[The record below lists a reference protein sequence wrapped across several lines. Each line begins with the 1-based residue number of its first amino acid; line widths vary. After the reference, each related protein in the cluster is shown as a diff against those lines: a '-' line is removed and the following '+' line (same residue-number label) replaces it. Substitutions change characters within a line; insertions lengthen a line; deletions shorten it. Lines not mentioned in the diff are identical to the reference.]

1 MKKFRPFLS
10 IIASLSLILITGCKF
25 VDNDEANSPS
35 IYIPTPSIKT
45 VSTSVFLVGENI
57 ALDVSEVFIYR
68 IETTATS
75 PSEVHIGT
83 IYPKK
88 SSNTFLLFEDALV
101 YKDSKYKYKYVYK
114 VNSSTAYSSAWTRE
128 VEIVDGIDKTSIS
141 SLTYVVGSSTLKY
154 NPDNPYKLIISANIT
169 DLDTD
174 VPFFVN
180 NEFKSDII
188 LKANGISYAYEL
200 SSIAKDTV
208 FTIPNSF
215 SGKTLTCVGITGIF
229 KAATGD
235 TVYFTEPAPIK
246 IVDASGNELTSIT
259 ITAGSSD
266 SGTAY

>member
-45 VSTSVFLVGENI
+45 VSSSVFLVGENI
-57 ALDVSEVFIYR
+57 ALDISEVFIYR
-68 IETTATS
+68 IETTATN

-101 YKDSKYKYKYVYK
+101 YQDSKYKYKYVYK

-128 VEIVDGIDKTSIS
+128 VEITTGIDKSSIS
-141 SLTYVVGSSTLKY
+141 SLTYGVGSSTLKY
-154 NPDNPYKLIISANIT
+154 NPDNPYKLIISADIT
-169 DLDTD
+169 GLNTG
-174 VPFFVN
+174 VPFFAN
-180 NEFKSDII
+180 AFKPNII

-200 SSIAKDTV
+200 SGIAEDTV

-229 KAATGD
+229 NAATGD